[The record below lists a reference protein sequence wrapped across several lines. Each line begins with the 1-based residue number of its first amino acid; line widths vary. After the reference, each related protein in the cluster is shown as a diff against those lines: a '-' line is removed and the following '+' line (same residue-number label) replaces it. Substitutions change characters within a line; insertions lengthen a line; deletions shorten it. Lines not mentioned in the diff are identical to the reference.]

1 MIDIAEWRS
10 RRGVK
15 AVAILVGAIVLWLGG
30 PRVLRHVGFFRVR
43 QIELVG
49 VRYISPGAVIG
60 ALALAPRASVFDG
73 TDELT
78 ARLRALPGIADARVV
93 RRFPGALKVIV
104 REVEPVALVPGAAG
118 GPLTVVDSGGHA
130 LPYDPSRVGLDLPV
144 AASLDSGLVA
154 VLALVQSV
162 DPALFETISSAR
174 PLRGGSDV
182 VLQMGAKRVLLGR
195 DAGPDVIRALGR
207 VTEDLAARERPYAEL
222 DARYAGQVVV
232 RKSAG
237 AGG

>member
-43 QIELVG
+43 QVELVG

-78 ARLRALPGIADARVV
+78 ARLHALPGIADARVV

-162 DPALFETISSAR
+162 DPTLFETISSAR

-182 VLQMGAKRVLLGR
+182 VLQMGGKRVLLGR

-207 VTEDLAARERPYAEL
+207 VTEDLVARERPYAEL

>member
-73 TDELT
+73 TDELN
-78 ARLRALPGIADARVV
+78 ARLRALPGIADARIV

-162 DPALFETISSAR
+162 DPTLFETISSAR
-174 PLRGGSDV
+174 PMRSGSDV
-182 VLQMGAKRVLLGR
+182 VLQIGAKRVLLGR